1 MEKTYSDVNIST
13 NNPPITASKA
23 SKKRNYVT
31 TRGNSCK
38 FPQQVKKM
46 SKLNATALYE
56 VKPELTEM
64 EISLELCK
72 LRHCCPVGG
81 DLGCIQNHFHD
92 TSGVDTC
99 FSESIKFFKQMRN
112 HTRLKNDCEKDAF
125 IQEIFRSSIKREQIL
140 ADGSVKFIMEFQL
153 DKIKVCR
160 KAFAAAYGISIKELE
175 RCSTA
180 LKSSDTRRV
189 SAFNNFRSFR
199 DDTIHDYKYTETE
212 EVFKLNLRSECIG
225 NILIKLSLLLYL
237 FIY

>member
-1 MEKTYSDVNIST
+1 MMEKTYSDVNIST

-92 TSGVDTC
+92 TSGVDIC

-112 HTRLKNDCEKDAF
+112 HTRC
-125 IQEIFRSSIKREQIL
+125 
-140 ADGSVKFIMEFQL
+140 IMEFKL
-153 DKIKVCR
+153 DKI
-160 KAFAAAYGISIKELE
+160 KAFAAAYGISIKALE
-175 RCSTA
+175 RCPLL
-180 LKSSDTRRV
+180 LKV
-189 SAFNNFRSFR
+189 L
-199 DDTIHDYKYTETE
+199 IQE
-212 EVFKLNLRSECIG
+212 EFEHLTTFGLFGTTQFMITTTQKQKKCLNLTSVVNVG
-225 NILIKLSLLLYL
+225 NILIKLTLLLYL
-237 FIY
+237 FIYNICIQYHNNNLIIHTSIFDFRC